1 MPRIDQRLGF
11 TRYEADEY
19 YRQALEAYR
28 KGDFDTAV
36 DSMKKAI
43 AALPK
48 KAEYY
53 AARGMMYLEDGVT
66 QSALDDF
73 DQALR
78 LFPHEM
84 LAHYGRG
91 IAAYKAGDWDE
102 ALQHFTAAYYADM
115 QRPETLYYLALSYYH
130 KRDFASAANLMK
142 LANDRFEALD
152 DKRKADS
159 QKWLREL
166 GRMAS
171 KTAELFSP
179 GAFSGDASPG
189 ADADKALNAGA
200 ARLAS
205 GALRGANADDADDDE
220 AGAG

>member
-19 YRQALEAYR
+19 YKQALEAYK
-28 KGDFDTAV
+28 KGDFDAAV
-36 DSMKKAI
+36 DDMKNAI

-53 AARGMMYLEDGVT
+53 AARGFMYLEDGVT

-91 IAAYKAGDWDE
+91 IVAFKDQNWEE
-102 ALQHFTAAYYADM
+102 ALQHFTNAYYADT
-115 QRPETLYYLALSYYH
+115 QRPETLYYLALTYYH

-142 LANDRFEALD
+142 LANDRFEATS

-159 QKWLREL
+159 AKWLREL
-166 GRMAS
+166 AKLS
-171 KTAELFSP
+171 NKTAELFQGVP
-179 GAFSGDASPG
+179 
-189 ADADKALNAGA
+189 DKAL
-200 ARLAS
+200 
-205 GALRGANADDADDDE
+205 E
-220 AGAG
+220 AGEDKDQEEITSAGSSKLLIGQTKPPSSS

>member
-11 TRYEADEY
+11 TRFEADEY
-19 YRQALEAYR
+19 YKQALDAYK

-36 DSMKKAI
+36 DALTKAI
-43 AALPK
+43 AALPR

-73 DQALR
+73 EQALR

-91 IAAYKAGDWDE
+91 VAAYRESDWDA

-115 QRPETLYYLALSYYH
+115 QRPETLYYLALTYYH

-166 GRMAS
+166 GKMAS
-171 KTAELFSP
+171 KTAELLNTGS
-179 GAFSGDASPG
+179 
-189 ADADKALNAGA
+189 DKALDAGE
-200 ARLAS
+200 
-205 GALRGANADDADDDE
+205 DDAD
-220 AGAG
+220 ASR